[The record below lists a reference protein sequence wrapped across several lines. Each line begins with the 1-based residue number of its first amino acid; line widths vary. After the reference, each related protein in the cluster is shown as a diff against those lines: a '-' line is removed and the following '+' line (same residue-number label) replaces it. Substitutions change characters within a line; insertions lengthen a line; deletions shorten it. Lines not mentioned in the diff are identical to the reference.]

1 MSLLS
6 KKERQQLELF
16 GVEQQDKL
24 PAPMWMQTLGSD
36 AMKLLLLACFSIIA
50 LNIASAVI
58 DREIQLQQQQKV
70 LRGMK

>member
-1 MSLLS
+1 M
-6 KKERQQLELF
+6 KQQHERKQLELL
-16 GVEQQDKL
+16 GLEQQEKL
-24 PAPMWMQTLGSD
+24 PTPMWLQTMGHD
-36 AMKLLLLACFSIIA
+36 ALKLLLLACGIIIA